1 MKINKMHMH
10 KTIILENIISSL
22 TLIFVFTFA
31 LFFEQITELENILNE
46 VKEYMSI
53 TIILLFI
60 VCFIII
66 TLICFIVSYLIWR
79 NTYIYI
85 DDNFHL
91 ESGKIFKKHI
101 KIHLND
107 IATISTKKNILERI
121 FRTSHIKLEL
131 NAGGNDTINRKIVLL
146 DSDVELIQNI
156 VFNKE
161 NIEEKEITS
170 LVSYSPEQIFKHLFF
185 SANFISLII
194 GIIFLIPALYYLI
207 DESVFIITVVL
218 IIMGITFIWDS
229 AKKYFDYHN
238 FKLWHEDDKIKIS
251 YGLFV
256 NYKYEIPKNK
266 INAVIISQSLQAR
279 LCDKYVIKIVNAG
292 VGNEE
297 GEKTILCLYS
307 EKKEID
313 RILKEILPD
322 FINKERKVKQPSNSL
337 ITYLINKVPL
347 MFIVA
352 IICMFLP
359 KWLLIIDLL
368 FVIWSII
375 QYKTKT
381 LEIGDNLI
389 TSTSGFFEKESV
401 TIKYSKITLIEIKDT
416 LIGKLYN
423 LKYIKFNM
431 IGSLYPE
438 VVVAGYFNQKTE
450 NKILNNYY

>member
-1 MKINKMHMH
+1 MKLDKIHMH
-10 KTIILENIISSL
+10 KSIILENVISSL
-22 TLIFVFTFA
+22 AFILVLVLAFS
-31 LFFEQITELENILNE
+31 FEQVAQEPNVWDAI
-46 VKEYMSI
+46 KEYMSI
-53 TIILLFI
+53 NTVLMALLLLVVLILAVAFI
-60 VCFIII
+60 SF
-66 TLICFIVSYLIWR
+66 LIWR
-79 NTYIYI
+79 KTFIYI
-85 DDNFHL
+85 DDSFHF
-91 ESGKIFKKHI
+91 ESGRIFKKHI
-101 KIHLND
+101 KVHLND

-121 FRTSHIKLEL
+121 FHTSHIKLEL
-131 NAGGNDTINRKIVLL
+131 NAGGNDTINRKIVLS

-156 VFNKE
+156 VFHKE

-185 SANFISLII
+185 SANFTSLII

-238 FKLWHEDDKIKIS
+238 FKLWHEDDKIKVS

-266 INAVIISQSLQAR
+266 INAVIVSQSLQAR

-307 EKKEID
+307 DKKEID

-322 FINKERKVKQPSNSL
+322 FINKERKVKQPNNSL

-352 IICMFLP
+352 IVCMFLP

-375 QYKTKT
+375 QYKTRT